1 MSVIPAQLGGGG
13 PGLAAEALFAGDE
26 ALGNAASPERVYL
39 RELQGTGAALREG
52 EAFAAVNARTRA
64 KRLERWHKEHL
75 AAGMV
80 GRDDAGRLWVRPHV
94 RINGRT
100 AGRWLSGAA
109 PEPGGPRIAD
119 GWGDEFE
126 RLSLRNGQRFVT
138 TMLLLE
144 RTLDRLRGQGLVSAT
159 RERLDVS
166 AIRAIGKTEIIA
178 AAQAAYTEDEALRSA
193 CQAAGLKP
201 HRVIS
206 YIQRTDKTSPK
217 FNFNADNRGRKAGL
231 GRAIAEC
238 DWAQFVARTA
248 GLEGDEGQVRRAL
261 KQAYDEVAAAAWK
274 RGEETASYST
284 YARKWRRELG
294 LAERVLGREGEQAFK
309 ANVLP
314 KLVREKEDREAWPA
328 GVLWSVDGYVSN
340 RLRRVFIPGKGWKLR
355 RFTIVIFYCRAT
367 GFILGAAA
375 GYGESTDLMR
385 EAFARAVE
393 ANGGGPREILCDRSK
408 AFSAV
413 MKRGGLKALERIGSL
428 LGFAVRL
435 AQVREAWVKEQE
447 SWHRR
452 LDAADKDDGWYCG
465 ASLDKKPERLRAL
478 VRQAGV
484 MSCPTLEAFDRDE
497 LPAIVAEI
505 NATPSEGRGC
515 HGLTPTV
522 VHEQRRGEVRRIEPH
537 LLAHALADKLPGRVI
552 KHSSCVRVRRL
563 FGALIYRPAAENWT
577 KITSRSVFVLAG
589 RDLSFVTLLDEHERP
604 VCRLHCME
612 LSGANVNDLREAA
625 RENRRITRATKET
638 LRHRTSQFLGTA
650 AQINAV
656 RREHRE
662 AIQTEMRAALP
673 APAAPRVTI
682 VRPDLAADA
691 RRVAEADN
699 KPAPDAR
706 RRGFEKLAA
715 KAEAETARC
724 GLNDDEL
731 TRDLLE
737 QLAEERAERERSE
750 RKRREEHE
758 RLFFS
763 LDAEAEPGQSV
774 WHRMEKAEAERE
786 SGGERKAA
794 GA

>member
-1 MSVIPAQLGGGG
+1 M
-13 PGLAAEALFAGDE
+13 AAEALFAGAE
-26 ALGNAASPERVYL
+26 ALGNAASRERVYL
-39 RELQGTGAALREG
+39 SELQGTGAALREG

-94 RINGRT
+94 KINGRT
-100 AGRWLSGAA
+100 AWQWLSGAT
-109 PEPGGPRIAD
+109 PEPVGPRIAD
-119 GWGDEFE
+119 GWGEFE
-126 RLSLRNGQRFVT
+126 RLSLSNRQRFVT

-159 RERLDVS
+159 RERLDVA
-166 AIRAIGKTEIIA
+166 AIRAIGKRRIIA
-178 AAQAAYTEDEALRSA
+178 AAQAMYAEDEALRSA

-217 FNFNADNRGRKAGL
+217 FDFNADYRGCKVGL

-248 GLEGDEGQVRRAL
+248 GLEGGEGQVRRSL

-274 RGEETASYST
+274 RGEETVSYDT
-284 YARKWRRELG
+284 YRKKWKRELG

-309 ANVLP
+309 VDALP
-314 KLVREKEDREAWPA
+314 KGGREKEDGETWPA
-328 GVLWSVDGYVSN
+328 GLLWSVDGRVSN

-375 GYGESTDLMR
+375 GYGESTDLVR

-393 ANGGGPREILCDRSK
+393 TNGGGPLEILCDRSK

-428 LGFAVRL
+428 LGFTVRL
-435 AQVREAWVKEQE
+435 AQVREAWCKEQE

-452 LDAADKDDGWYCG
+452 WEPADQGDCWYCG

-478 VRQAGV
+478 VRQAAA

-515 HGLTPTV
+515 HGLTPRIAY
-522 VHEQRRGEVRRIEPH
+522 EQRRGEVRRIEPH

-604 VCRLHCME
+604 VCRLHNYE
-612 LSGANVNDLREAA
+612 LNGANVNDLRETA
-625 RENRRITRATKET
+625 RENRRITKATRES
-638 LRHRTSQFLGTA
+638 LRNRTSQFLGTA
-650 AQINAV
+650 AQVNAV
-656 RREHRE
+656 RREYRE
-662 AIQTEMRAALP
+662 AMQAEQRAALP

-691 RRVAEADN
+691 KRVAEAGSTAAAQSGRGRDRWAVLN
-699 KPAPDAR
+699 HEAPSDAESGR
-706 RRGFEKLAA
+706 RLPNAA
-715 KAEAETARC
+715 DDWRELCDLDGPHAVRPGSVWE
-724 GLNDDEL
+724 GL
-731 TRDLLE
+731 
-737 QLAEERAERERSE
+737 ERLGAER
-750 RKRREEHE
+750 
-758 RLFFS
+758 
-763 LDAEAEPGQSV
+763 D
-774 WHRMEKAEAERE
+774 
-786 SGGERKAA
+786 GGKRKAG